1 MGRDEAITAIEPALA
16 PSLERRI
23 GNDHIAP
30 ENEVT
35 RPPGLCG
42 YPAPRSGSVRRA
54 SGFVQAGYSAKW
66 GEALS
71 SDYFCSLSGR
81 LERQGAN
88 IWSHPLF
95 SCFDGEEDLSR
106 PVDQQPIGAAQVGHQ

>member
-35 RPPGLCG
+35 RPRVIREQWVYVLPVS
-42 YPAPRSGSVRRA
+42 APLIPS
-54 SGFVQAGYSAKW
+54 
-66 GEALS
+66 
-71 SDYFCSLSGR
+71 
-81 LERQGAN
+81 
-88 IWSHPLF
+88 P
-95 SCFDGEEDLSR
+95 
-106 PVDQQPIGAAQVGHQ
+106 

>member
-35 RPPGLCG
+35 RPRVI
-42 YPAPRSGSVRRA
+42 PRRQVIRELWVYVLPVSGFVRRA
-54 SGFVQAGYSAKW
+54 SNVKPDSTLRTGSRGSNSNLAFP
-66 GEALS
+66 
-71 SDYFCSLSGR
+71 R
-81 LERQGAN
+81 
-88 IWSHPLF
+88 
-95 SCFDGEEDLSR
+95 DLHSR
-106 PVDQQPIGAAQVGHQ
+106 SYLMNRVCK